1 MNVSDPGAFEANDLP
16 SRLCFEM
23 GFKRRL
29 WSGGVLSLLEKI
41 ISDFRALF
49 GKHRRCLHS
58 PQARVA
64 KIPPILLIFMNK
76 QRKTLI

>member
-23 GFKRRL
+23 GFKRRF
-29 WSGGVLSLLEKI
+29 GVLSLLEKI

>member
-23 GFKRRL
+23 GFKQRF
-29 WSGGVLSLLEKI
+29 GVLSLLENI

-58 PQARVA
+58 PRARVA

-76 QRKTLI
+76 QRKTLM